1 MGARESVGRRAGTKK
16 SRLAYGTRERA
27 GSGEVGPELKVGGRG
42 GEESAAATKMSHIHP
57 PLLRGTRKCKYE
69 PTYGIWDGTGTAS
82 E

>member
-1 MGARESVGRRAGTKK
+1 MSQSDEEPGQKRAVWHTAREG
-16 SRLAYGTRERA
+16 A

-69 PTYGIWDGTGTAS
+69 PSWDGTGTAG